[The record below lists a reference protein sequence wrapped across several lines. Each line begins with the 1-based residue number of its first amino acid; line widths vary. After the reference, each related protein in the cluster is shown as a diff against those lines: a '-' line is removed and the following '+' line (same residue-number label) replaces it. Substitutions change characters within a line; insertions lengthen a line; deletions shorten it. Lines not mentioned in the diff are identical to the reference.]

1 MANASKQFRFA
12 PSETAAVIELAL
24 DTYMLAGPKT
34 VVAVTHH
41 SVRGMQV
48 YTVFTS

>member
-1 MANASKQFRFA
+1 MANAAKVFQF
-12 PSETAAVIELAL
+12 PPDTAVSTIESDLN
-24 DTYMLAGPKT
+24 TYMSGKT
-34 VVAVTHH
+34 VVTVTHH